1 MKINTHSKKPLKI
14 ALIIGAILLV
24 ILGASALYFYKF
36 NGKIFGWSPVA
47 SSSSTVDYNPPTQE
61 QIDAGNQ
68 VKEENLKQDEAT
80 NPKTGDSSTPD
91 SNQTQTPAQ
100 QNTVGVS
107 ITAANQNGSMLQI
120 RALINTVTSSGSCTL
135 TLTKSGSPTVTKTAN
150 VQALPSSSTCQGFD
164 VPVAE
169 LSSGTWA
176 ATVQYNNG
184 ATKGSAT
191 QNVVVKV

>member
-1 MKINTHSKKPLKI
+1 MKINTQSKKPLKI
-14 ALIIGAILLV
+14 ALLVGVILII

-47 SSSSTVDYNPPTQE
+47 ASNSTVDYNPPTQE

-68 VKEENLKQDEAT
+68 IKEENTKQDESKP
-80 NPKTGDSSTPD
+80 NENNNTPSD
-91 SNQTQTPAQ
+91 QPANTPAQ
-100 QNTVGVS
+100 QNTVGMN

-120 RALINTVTSSGSCTL
+120 RTLINIVSSSGTCTL
-135 TLTKSGSPTVTKTAN
+135 NLTKSGSPTVTKTAN

-169 LSSGTWA
+169 LSSGTWT
-176 ATVQYNNG
+176 ATVQYTNG

-191 QNVVVKV
+191 QNIVVKA